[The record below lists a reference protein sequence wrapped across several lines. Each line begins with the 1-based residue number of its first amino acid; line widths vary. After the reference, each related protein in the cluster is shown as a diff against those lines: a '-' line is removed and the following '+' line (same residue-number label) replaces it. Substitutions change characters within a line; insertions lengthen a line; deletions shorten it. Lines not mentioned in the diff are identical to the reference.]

1 MNGQKNIVLI
11 GGIRLGKIHQSENLH
26 RGLDNRHIQLIA
38 LGGAIGVGLFYG
50 SSATIQMAG
59 PSILFSYLVGGL
71 VIFTIMRA
79 LGEMAVDEPVSGS
92 FSSYANRYLGPFAGY
107 FTGWTYWFMWVVV
120 GMAEITVVG
129 VYVNYWFPDIPQW
142 LTALGVLVLIT
153 MINLANVKAFGEF
166 EFWFAMV
173 KVVAIIGMIILGLG
187 IIFFGIGNGG
197 QPIGFENLWTHGG
210 FMPNGVTGILM
221 SLVLVMFSFG
231 GVELIGITAGE
242 AKNPKK
248 SIPSAINNVVW
259 RILIFYIGALGIM
272 MVLYPWNEVG
282 ANGSPFV
289 LIFDNVGI
297 PGAAH
302 IINFVVITAALSAF
316 NSGLFSSGR
325 MLYNLSLQNNG
336 PKYFGKLNKNGNPR
350 RGILFSSLFLLVAVV
365 LNYFVPEKVFIYIS
379 SVATVAVITSW
390 TIILITQLK
399 FRQSKTKKDIEKLA
413 FKMPLYP
420 VTTYLALAFLALVIV
435 LMAFIEGMRI
445 ALVVAPIWF
454 IILYLGYKMKKKDST
469 ESAIEKEN
477 VG

>member
-1 MNGQKNIVLI
+1 MGKN
-11 GGIRLGKIHQSENLH
+11 HQSENLH

-59 PSILFSYLVGGL
+59 PSILFSYLIGGL

-92 FSSYANRYLGPFAGY
+92 FSSYANRYLGTFAGY

-129 VYVNYWFPDIPQW
+129 VYVNYWVPDIPQW
-142 LTALGVLVLIT
+142 LTALGVLLLIT

-242 AKNPKK
+242 AKNPQK

-272 MVLYPWNEVG
+272 MILYPWNEIG
-282 ANGSPFV
+282 TNGSPFV

-420 VTTYLALAFLALVIV
+420 VSTYLALAFLALVIV

-454 IILYLGYKMKKKDST
+454 FILYIGYKMKKKDST
-469 ESAIEKEN
+469 KSTFEKEN

>member
-1 MNGQKNIVLI
+1 MRISVLFKEECI
-11 GGIRLGKIHQSENLH
+11 LSENKKLQ
-26 RGLDNRHIQLIA
+26 RGLSNRHIQLIA
-38 LGGAIGVGLFYG
+38 LGGSIGVGLFYG

-59 PSILFSYLVGGL
+59 PSILLAYLVGGL

-79 LGEMAVDEPVSGS
+79 LGEMAVEEPVSGS
-92 FSSYANRYLGPFAGY
+92 FSTYANRYLGPFAGY
-107 FTGWTYWFMWVVV
+107 LTGWTYWFMWIVV

-142 LTALGVLVLIT
+142 VTALAVLILIT
-153 MINLANVKAFGEF
+153 IVNLANVKAFGEF
-166 EFWFAMV
+166 EFWFAMI

-187 IIFFGIGNGG
+187 IIFFGIGNEG
-197 QPIGFENLWTHGG
+197 QPIGFDNLWSHGG
-210 FMPNGVTGILM
+210 FVPNGFEGILM

-231 GVELIGITAGE
+231 GVELVGITAGE
-242 AKNPKK
+242 AKDPQK

-272 MVLYPWNEVG
+272 MILYPWDEVG
-282 ANGSPFV
+282 SNGSPFV

-316 NSGLFSSGR
+316 NSGLFGSGR

-336 PKYFGKLNKNGNPR
+336 PKIFKTLSKNGSPR

-365 LNYFVPEKVFIYIS
+365 LNYIVPEKVFLYIS
-379 SVATVAVITSW
+379 AVATVAVITSW

-399 FRQSKTKKDIEKLA
+399 FRKSKTKREAEKIK
-413 FKMPLYP
+413 FKVPFYPLS
-420 VTTYLALAFLALVIV
+420 TYLALMFLALVIV
-435 LMAFIEGMRI
+435 LMAFIPDMRI
-445 ALVVAPIWF
+445 ALFVAPVWF
-454 IILYLGYKMKKKDST
+454 FILYIGYKMKIK
-469 ESAIEKEN
+469 
-477 VG
+477 

>member
-1 MNGQKNIVLI
+1 MGKN
-11 GGIRLGKIHQSENLH
+11 HQSEKLQ

-59 PSILFSYLVGGL
+59 PSVLLSYLVGGL

-92 FSSYANRYLGPFAGY
+92 FSSYANKYLGPFAGF

-142 LTALGVLVLIT
+142 LTALSVLVVIT
-153 MINLANVKAFGEF
+153 IINLANVKAFGEF
-166 EFWFAMV
+166 EFWFALI
-173 KVVAIIGMIILGLG
+173 KVVAIIGMILLGLG
-187 IIFFGIGNGG
+187 IIFIGIGNGG
-197 QPIGFENLWTHGG
+197 HPIGFDNLWTHGG
-210 FMPNGVTGILM
+210 FVPNGIKGILM

-231 GVELIGITAGE
+231 GVELVGITAGE
-242 AKNPKK
+242 AKNPQK

-272 MVLYPWNEVG
+272 MILYPWNEVG
-282 ANGSPFV
+282 TKGSPFV
-289 LIFDNVGI
+289 LIFDKVGI

-336 PKYFGKLNKNGNPR
+336 PKYFEKLSNNGSPR
-350 RGILFSSLFLLVAVV
+350 RGILFSSMFLLVAVV
-365 LNYFVPEKVFIYIS
+365 LNYIVPEKVFLYIS

-399 FRQSKTKKDIEKLA
+399 FRKSKTKIEKEKLA

-420 VTTYLALAFLALVIV
+420 ISTYLSLTFLALIIV
-435 LMAFIEGMRI
+435 LMAFIPEMRI
-445 ALVVAPIWF
+445 ALFVAPIWF
-454 IILYLGYKMKKKDST
+454 LSLYIGYR
-469 ESAIEKEN
+469 I
-477 VG
+477 